1 MQLSLLFPFTPAWV
15 IPRSPDRFIVAF
27 EGVAPLGFVEWMQAC
42 NVTVL
47 GVAPLPAW
55 RSFGSG
61 VALCLRVP
69 TPIASVLSSFPSSAG
84 GSLHPSN
91 SLPW

>member
-15 IPRSPDRFIVAF
+15 VSRGCDRFIVAF
-27 EGVAPLGFVEWMQAC
+27 EGVAPLGFVEWVQASG
-42 NVTVL
+42 VSVV

-55 RSFGSG
+55 RSFGAG
-61 VALCLRVP
+61 VVLCMCVPPALS
-69 TPIASVLSSFPSSAG
+69 SVLSAFPSGAG
-84 GSLHPSN
+84 GSLHPAN